1 MTHSTTTTAL
11 DQLLQPI
18 GRSMTPEFARELL
31 ELRAPPDMQAKIDA
45 LAHKCNEGEL
55 SPDERIEY
63 ERYVQAIHLIG
74 VLQAKARAVL
84 ANGTEP

>member
-1 MTHSTTTTAL
+1 
-11 DQLLQPI
+11 
-18 GRSMTPEFARELL
+18 
-31 ELRAPPDMQAKIDA
+31 MQAKIDA

-74 VLQAKARAVL
+74 VLQAQARAVL
-84 ANGTEP
+84 ADGTEP